1 MSTLGKLVEPA
12 EVQIR
17 KGTESGLMKTTMINT
32 RLGLGL
38 GLGTTKETIIFQSKT
53 IGKTPP
59 WSQIWVMYYHTVLGN
74 GHSVAAIV
82 NGPVLNLFLFEGY
95 KV

>member
-17 KGTESGLMKTTMINT
+17 KGTESSLMKTAMIDSVIHA
-32 RLGLGL
+32 LIGLGL
-38 GLGTTKETIIFQSKT
+38 G
-53 IGKTPP
+53 